1 MYRVNMYVKYVS
13 VEYTHF
19 VHRTNFTPVTGNSF
33 FLSVVDEQPP
43 SKTEKISLFFG
54 KVFVFLRFIPEKS
67 DIF

>member
-13 VEYTHF
+13 VEYAHF
-19 VHRTNFTPVTGNSF
+19 VHRANFTPVTGNSF
-33 FLSVVDEQPP
+33 FLSVVDEPP
-43 SKTEKISLFFG
+43 LKTEKISLFFE